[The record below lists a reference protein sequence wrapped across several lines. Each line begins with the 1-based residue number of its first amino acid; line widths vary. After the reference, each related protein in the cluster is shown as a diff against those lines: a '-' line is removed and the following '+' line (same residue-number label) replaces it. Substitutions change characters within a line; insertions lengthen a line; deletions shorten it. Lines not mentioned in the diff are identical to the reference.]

1 MPPRDLLDIID
12 DIREKD
18 PRFRR
23 EAYVFVMN
31 ALDQYVRRLP
41 APRHVSG
48 QELLGG
54 VVELA
59 RQEFGPMAPTVFEE
73 WGLAS
78 GKDVGRI
85 VFSLVEAGVLGKQ
98 PEDRL
103 EDFEGGIDL
112 MRDLQADGNE

>member
-12 DIREKD
+12 DIREND
-18 PRFRR
+18 PGYRR

-31 ALDQYVRRLP
+31 ALDHFVRRLP

-59 RQEFGPMAPTVFEE
+59 REEFGPLAPTVFEE
-73 WGLAS
+73 WGLKS
-78 GKDVGRI
+78 GTDVGQI
-85 VFSLVEAGVLGKQ
+85 VFSLVDAGVLGKQ

-112 MRDLQADGNE
+112 LSELQPGGGE